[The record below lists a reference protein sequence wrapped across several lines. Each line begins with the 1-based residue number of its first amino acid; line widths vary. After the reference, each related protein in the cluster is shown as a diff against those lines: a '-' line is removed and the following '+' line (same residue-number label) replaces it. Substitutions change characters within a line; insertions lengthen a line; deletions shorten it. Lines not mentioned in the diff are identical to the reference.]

1 MRLEYMPLPPP
12 QDMEAYPVYINNE
25 LQRIARFLGGI
36 SETHET
42 GMFLGTSGATMALS
56 TTPATITA
64 YNTVRADEEGITSS
78 HSAGTITFLSDSKYT
93 LTFSANVKRHGGGSS
108 PAAIGVYLNGSL
120 VAGTLHTMNF
130 SGSDYLPIS
139 FTSNGTVSA
148 GQVITVKMYL
158 TSGTTAVTFDTLD
171 VNVTGKAIDV

>member
-12 QDMEAYPVYINNE
+12 QDMDAYPVYINNE

-42 GMFLGTSGATMALS
+42 GMFLATSGATMALS

-64 YNTVRADEEGITSS
+64 YDTVRADEEGITSS

-93 LTFSANVKRHGGGSS
+93 LTFSANIKRHGGGSS

-139 FTSNGTVSA
+139 FTSNGTVNA

-158 TSGTTAVTFDTLD
+158 TTGTTDVTFDTLD

>member
-42 GMFLGTSGATMALS
+42 GMFLATSGATMALS
-56 TTPATITA
+56 TTPTTITA
-64 YNTVRADEEGITSS
+64 YDTVRADEEGITSS

-93 LTFSANVKRHGGGSS
+93 LTFSANIKRHGGGSS

-139 FTSNGTVSA
+139 FTSNGTVNA

-158 TSGTTAVTFDTLD
+158 TTGTTDVTFDTLD

>member
-42 GMFLGTSGATMALS
+42 GMFLATSGATMSLS
-56 TTPATITA
+56 TTPAPITA
-64 YNTVRADEEGITSS
+64 YDTVRADEEGITSS

-93 LTFSANVKRHGGGSS
+93 LTFSANIKRHGGGSS

-158 TSGTTAVTFDTLD
+158 TSGTTDVTFDTLD

>member
-12 QDMEAYPVYINNE
+12 QDMDAYPVYINNE

-42 GMFLGTSGATMALS
+42 GMFLATSGATMALS

-64 YNTVRADEEGITSS
+64 YDTVRADEEGITSS

-93 LTFSANVKRHGGGSS
+93 LTFSANIKRHGGGSS

-158 TSGTTAVTFDTLD
+158 TSGTTDVTFDTLD

>member
-1 MRLEYMPLPPP
+1 
-12 QDMEAYPVYINNE
+12 MEAYPVYINNE

-42 GMFLGTSGATMALS
+42 GMFLATSGTTMALS

-64 YNTVRADEEGITSS
+64 YDTVRADEEGMTAS

-148 GQVITVKMYL
+148 GQVLSIKMYL
-158 TSGTTAVTFDTLD
+158 TSGTTDVTFDTLD

>member
-1 MRLEYMPLPPP
+1 MRLEYVPLPPP

-42 GMFLGTSGATMALS
+42 AMFLATSGTTMALS
-56 TTPATITA
+56 TTPATVTA
-64 YNTVRADEEGITSS
+64 YDTVRADEEGMTAS

-148 GQVITVKMYL
+148 GQVLSIKMYL
-158 TSGTTAVTFDTLD
+158 TSGTTDVTFDTLD

>member
-36 SETHET
+36 SEIHET
-42 GMFLGTSGATMALS
+42 GMFLSTAGATMALT
-56 TTPATITA
+56 TTPTTITA
-64 YNTVRADEEGITSS
+64 YDTVRADEEGMTAS

-108 PAAIGVYLNGSL
+108 AAIIGLYLNGTLIS
-120 VAGTLHTMNF
+120 GTQHTIDF
-130 SGSDYLPIS
+130 SGSQYLPIS
-139 FTSNGTVSA
+139 FSSNGTVNA
-148 GQVITVKMYL
+148 GQAITVKMSL
-158 TSGTTAVTFDTLD
+158 ASGTTDVTFDTLD
-171 VNVTGKAIDV
+171 LNIVGKAIDV

>member
-42 GMFLGTSGATMALS
+42 GMFLATSGATMALS
-56 TTPATITA
+56 TTPSTITA
-64 YNTVRADEEGITSS
+64 YDTVRADEEGITSS

-93 LTFSANVKRHGGGSS
+93 LTFSANIKRHGGGSS
-108 PAAIGVYLNGSL
+108 PAAIGVYLDGSL

-139 FTSNGTVSA
+139 FTSNGTVNA

-158 TSGTTAVTFDTLD
+158 TTGTTDVTFDTLD

>member
-12 QDMEAYPVYINNE
+12 QDMDAYPVYINNE

-42 GMFLGTSGATMALS
+42 GMFLATSGATMALS
-56 TTPATITA
+56 TTPTTITA
-64 YNTVRADEEGITSS
+64 YDTVRADEEGITSS

-93 LTFSANVKRHGGGSS
+93 LTFSANIKRHGGGSS
-108 PAAIGVYLNGSL
+108 PAAIGVYLDGSL

-139 FTSNGTVSA
+139 FTSNGEVSA

-158 TSGTTAVTFDTLD
+158 TTGTTDVTFDTLD

>member
-12 QDMEAYPVYINNE
+12 QDMDAYPVYINNE

-42 GMFLGTSGATMALS
+42 GMFLATSGATMALS

-64 YNTVRADEEGITSS
+64 YDTVRADEEGITSS

-93 LTFSANVKRHGGGSS
+93 LTFSANIKRHGGGSS
-108 PAAIGVYLNGSL
+108 PAAIGVYLDGSL

-139 FTSNGTVSA
+139 FTSNGTVNA

-158 TSGTTAVTFDTLD
+158 TTGTTDVTFDTLD

>member
-1 MRLEYMPLPPP
+1 MRLEYVPLPPP

-42 GMFLGTSGATMALS
+42 GMFLATSGTTMALS

-64 YNTVRADEEGITSS
+64 YNTVRADEEGMTAS

-148 GQVITVKMYL
+148 GQVLSIKMYL
-158 TSGTTAVTFDTLD
+158 TSGTTDVTFDTLD

>member
-1 MRLEYMPLPPP
+1 MRLEYVPLPPP

-42 GMFLGTSGATMALS
+42 GMFLSTGGATMSLS

-93 LTFSANVKRHGGGSS
+93 LTFSANIKRHGGGTS
-108 PAAIGVYLNGSL
+108 PAAIGVYLDGSL

-148 GQVITVKMYL
+148 GQVLSLKMYL
-158 TSGTTAVTFDTLD
+158 TSGTTSVTFDALD

>member
-1 MRLEYMPLPPP
+1 
-12 QDMEAYPVYINNE
+12 MEAYPVYINNE

-42 GMFLGTSGATMALS
+42 GMFLATSGATMALS
-56 TTPATITA
+56 TTPTTITA
-64 YNTVRADEEGITSS
+64 YDTVRADEEGITSS

-93 LTFSANVKRHGGGSS
+93 LTFSANIKRHGGGSS
-108 PAAIGVYLNGSL
+108 PAAIGVYLDGSL

-139 FTSNGTVSA
+139 FTSNGTVNA

-158 TSGTTAVTFDTLD
+158 TTGTTDVTFDTLD

>member
-42 GMFLGTSGATMALS
+42 GMFLATSGATMALS
-56 TTPATITA
+56 TTPTTITA
-64 YNTVRADEEGITSS
+64 YDTVRADEEGITSS

-93 LTFSANVKRHGGGSS
+93 LTFSANIKRHGGGSS
-108 PAAIGVYLNGSL
+108 PAAIGVYLDGSL

-139 FTSNGTVSA
+139 FTSNGTVNA

-158 TSGTTAVTFDTLD
+158 TTGTTDITFDTLD

>member
-42 GMFLGTSGATMALS
+42 GMFLSTSGATMALN

-64 YNTVRADEEGITSS
+64 YNTVRADEEGMTAS

-108 PAAIGVYLNGSL
+108 PAAIGVYLDGSL

-139 FTSNGTVSA
+139 FTSNGTVNA

-158 TSGTTAVTFDTLD
+158 TTGTTDVTFDTLD

>member
-42 GMFLGTSGATMALS
+42 GMFLATSGATMSLS
-56 TTPATITA
+56 TTPAPITA
-64 YNTVRADEEGITSS
+64 YDTVRADEEGITSS

>member
-12 QDMEAYPVYINNE
+12 QDMDAYPVYINNE

-42 GMFLGTSGATMALS
+42 GMFLSTSGATMALS

-93 LTFSANVKRHGGGSS
+93 LTFSANIKRHGGGSS

-158 TSGTTAVTFDTLD
+158 TSGTTDVTFDTLD

>member
-42 GMFLGTSGATMALS
+42 GMFLSTSGATMALN

-64 YNTVRADEEGITSS
+64 YNTVRADEEGMTAS

-108 PAAIGVYLNGSL
+108 PAAIGVYLDGSL

-148 GQVITVKMYL
+148 GQAITVKMYL
-158 TSGTTAVTFDTLD
+158 TTGTTDVTFDTLD

>member
-42 GMFLGTSGATMALS
+42 GMFLATSGATMALS
-56 TTPATITA
+56 TTPTTITA
-64 YNTVRADEEGITSS
+64 YDTVRADEEGITSS

-93 LTFSANVKRHGGGSS
+93 LTFSANIKRHGGGSS
-108 PAAIGVYLNGSL
+108 PAAIGVYLDGSL

-139 FTSNGTVSA
+139 FTSNGTVNA

-158 TSGTTAVTFDTLD
+158 TTGTTDVTFDTLD

>member
-1 MRLEYMPLPPP
+1 
-12 QDMEAYPVYINNE
+12 
-25 LQRIARFLGGI
+25 
-36 SETHET
+36 
-42 GMFLGTSGATMALS
+42 MALS

-64 YNTVRADEEGITSS
+64 YDTVRADEEGITSS

-93 LTFSANVKRHGGGSS
+93 LTFSANIKRHGGGSS

-139 FTSNGTVSA
+139 FTSNGTVNA

-158 TSGTTAVTFDTLD
+158 TTGTTDVTFDTLD

>member
-12 QDMEAYPVYINNE
+12 QDMDAYPVYINNE

-42 GMFLGTSGATMALS
+42 GMFLATSGATMALS
-56 TTPATITA
+56 TTPTTITA
-64 YNTVRADEEGITSS
+64 YDTVRADEEGITSS

-93 LTFSANVKRHGGGSS
+93 LTFSANIKRHGGGSS

-139 FTSNGTVSA
+139 FTSNGTVNA

-158 TSGTTAVTFDTLD
+158 TTGTTDVTFDTLD

>member
-12 QDMEAYPVYINNE
+12 QDMDAYPVYINNE

-42 GMFLGTSGATMALS
+42 GMFLSTSGATMALS

-93 LTFSANVKRHGGGSS
+93 LTFSANIKRHGGGSS

-148 GQVITVKMYL
+148 GQVLTVKMYL
-158 TSGTTAVTFDTLD
+158 TSGTTDITFDTLD

>member
-1 MRLEYMPLPPP
+1 MRLEYVPLPPP

-42 GMFLGTSGATMALS
+42 GMFLATSGTTMALS
-56 TTPATITA
+56 TTPATVTA
-64 YNTVRADEEGITSS
+64 YDTVRADEEGMTAS

-148 GQVITVKMYL
+148 GQVLSIKMYL
-158 TSGTTAVTFDTLD
+158 TSGTTDVTFDTLD

>member
-12 QDMEAYPVYINNE
+12 QDMDAYPVYINNE

-42 GMFLGTSGATMALS
+42 GMFLATSGATMALS

-64 YNTVRADEEGITSS
+64 YDTVRADEEGITSS

-93 LTFSANVKRHGGGSS
+93 LTFSANIKRHGGGSS

-139 FTSNGTVSA
+139 FTSNGTVNA